1 MVYGTSFGCRAPTF
15 TDGWTMLVSMFTNF
29 NINEM
34 IQVFPTLGL
43 TNREWISVIVSFG
56 VVIVVSVL
64 KEKNISIHGLMDQ
77 CPSAV
82 RWGVLYALIFA
93 VILFGAYGPGYD
105 EVAMMYAGF

>member
-1 MVYGTSFGCRAPTF
+1 
-15 TDGWTMLVSMFTNF
+15 MLVSMFTNF
-29 NINEM
+29 NINEL

-43 TNREWISVIVSFG
+43 TNREWISVIACFG

-64 KEKNISIHGLMDQ
+64 KEKNISIHGLLDQ

>member
-1 MVYGTSFGCRAPTF
+1 MKKFVTLVLALA
-15 TDGWTMLVSMFTNF
+15 MLVSMFTNF
-29 NINEM
+29 HMSEL

-43 TNREWISVIVSFG
+43 TNREWISVIISFG

-64 KEKNISIHGLMDQ
+64 KEKNISIHGLFDQ

>member
-1 MVYGTSFGCRAPTF
+1 
-15 TDGWTMLVSMFTNF
+15 
-29 NINEM
+29 M
-34 IQVFPTLGL
+34 IQVFPTLCL

-64 KEKNISIHGLMDQ
+64 KEKNISIHGLLAQ